1 MSEYKSERKALTQ
14 AFEALIKEI
23 ETLDSSP
30 FGERVKVAIELIE
43 ARVMLL
49 EMKAIDAEIA
59 IAELR
64 KL

>member
-14 AFEALIKEI
+14 AFEELMKEL
-23 ETLDSSP
+23 ETLDNSP
-30 FGERVKVAIELIE
+30 FGERARVVIELIE

-49 EMKAIDAEIA
+49 EMKAVDAELA